1 MRVVATLCFSI
12 AVLTATPAF
21 AQPPT
26 FDAERAATMATCT
39 EVINLQYESEEE
51 PPPRWMDC
59 VNAVAAFVDTVGAPS
74 PDADPAIDLLVEEL
88 VQLYRFDAGCKI
100 AETELPLAIR
110 TAAEATFDEEIRAL
124 YLELFQQILDCEFE
138 GLAVIPASPA

>member
-1 MRVVATLCFSI
+1 MRIVAAVCFSL
-12 AVLTATPAF
+12 AVLIATPAF

-26 FDAERAATMATCT
+26 FDAERATTMAICT
-39 EVINLQYESEEE
+39 EVISLQYESDEE

-59 VNAVAAFVDTVGAPS
+59 VNAVAEFLDEIGAPS
-74 PDADPAIDLLVEEL
+74 PDADPAIALLIEEL
-88 VQLYRFDAGCKI
+88 VQLYRFDEACRI
-100 AETELPLAIR
+100 AETELPIAIR

-124 YLELFQQILDCEFE
+124 YLEIVQQVLDCEFE